1 VFAIMAAWGAIA
13 ASTAFVETPLGFYT
27 LDFSSAW
34 RRRDSS
40 HAVVPAC
47 LSRPLHGI
55 FSGGIPFAGI
65 IGGPLSGAILQMDGV
80 LGLHGWQW
88 LFLIE
93 GMPACVL
100 AIAVLRFLPDGP
112 TDASWLDDGEK
123 AADCSAHPGRGLRRD
138 PRVLALGAVAFGNGL
153 CLYGTTLWLPQIVQ
167 SMDFSN
173 FATGYVVALPYLAAI
188 AAMILVGRS
197 SDKRN
202 ERIWHVA
209 LAWLVAALGFAA
221 ASQMRLAAHSVR
233 RAISPL

>member
-1 VFAIMAAWGAIA
+1 
-13 ASTAFVETPLGFYT
+13 
-27 LDFSSAW
+27 
-34 RRRDSS
+34 
-40 HAVVPAC
+40 
-47 LSRPLHGI
+47 
-55 FSGGIPFAGI
+55 
-65 IGGPLSGAILQMDGV
+65 
-80 LGLHGWQW
+80 
-88 LFLIE
+88 
-93 GMPACVL
+93 
-100 AIAVLRFLPDGP
+100 
-112 TDASWLDDGEK
+112 
-123 AADCSAHPGRGLRRD
+123 
-138 PRVLALGAVAFGNGL
+138 LGAVAFGNGL

-202 ERIWHVA
+202 VRIWHVA